1 MKHIYTFFFFFG
13 HHNDEHKYYNY
24 LKKKERKKENLELRE
39 IGGHVVVDYKYL
51 V

>member
-1 MKHIYTFFFFFG
+1 MNTNIIIIK
-13 HHNDEHKYYNY
+13 K
-24 LKKKERKKENLELRE
+24 KKKERKKENLELRE